1 MAFSL
6 VKRNKFTKGKN
17 TKDGNKYKN
26 PRGFWEWTTY
36 RKPNDGCVDQIKH
49 TSTVDPH
56 KMDMMIN
63 PELSVI
69 EKIRKRK
76 ENGEKLN
83 KADIIRIENYI
94 EKNNNYVIKDLENI
108 EKYGLNSD
116 VKTDIGRITKLFMI
130 AEKKIDDEDMIY
142 YIYQK
147 LNEFELSED
156 FLLKYSELLNKM
168 KEIISNLDTIE
179 LQFLKFSNNMP
190 PLNTT
195 GFVALDEWQK
205 EVIRNINS
213 NTTTIIQAPTSAGK
227 SILTG
232 YLYTKKIKAIVVVPT
247 APLCL
252 QMAAM
257 ITKTTGHDTPILTKT
272 FQSLITREDMI
283 EKINNTGILVGT
295 PQEIVDYLPMLNIN
309 PDWIVIDEIH
319 MIGKKSCCEMETI
332 CKLYY
337 DKPILALSATIGN
350 VKELQNWFLKT
361 GQQKVDI
368 IKCNKRFFNLQKFY
382 YNEGDTSLNRIHP
395 LSMVTF
401 TEFKDESIKQ
411 RDLNATP
418 PDIYDLA
425 IKLEEKLDLK
435 DLCINKYFKLDQRIT
450 LDEANKYFSHIINF
464 MVTESKTKNSKI
476 IKYILNQYK
485 PQNVNN
491 NEIDHVRFAF
501 TLKEQNKTPA
511 IIFDID
517 SYSCLEKVKTFS
529 KTIKKMETNKYP
541 NRFKE
546 LQKIM
551 KKQKIIEKKKEQM
564 KIDNKGEKQMR
575 KMMMDEKYDGLFS
588 EDINVSLNEPHKDFI
603 LNKNQYF
610 SQYQIEDYVRKLKR
624 YFPNEGSEYNYMIDL
639 LYRGI
644 GVYVKGLPQTYLR
657 LVQTLACE
665 GHLAIVWSDSSLA
678 FGVSMPFRTSVI
690 TSNPNIDTMLYHQ
703 MAGRAGRRGLD
714 KEGNVIF
721 IEQSWNRIKE
731 LSISFIP
738 NIEGFDTMNYGFTF
752 SQKISK
758 DDRWN
763 KLYSNFLMQ
772 QNNDECKEFYE
783 MINYNIQE
791 NNAWDF
797 VNSSDNNYNFMLWKF
812 RHTENCFRIPIFIQY
827 IKKLYKNCSPD
838 CEANQVEI
846 SQLLLMFID
855 PIEVN
860 NNYEYKL
867 PTFNKITDINIY
879 ELLDSIELELPNNID
894 GRLYLSIQANSLFKT
909 DNKIE
914 KNILRERLLEFIEA
928 VRIIQHYFYQ
938 SKEVIIT
945 RLLGKLLTRLFWIY
959 LNSSPFIM

>member
-6 VKRNKFTKGKN
+6 VKKNKFTKGKH

-36 RKPNDGCVDQIKH
+36 RKPTDGCVSQIKH

-63 PELSVI
+63 PQLSLI
-69 EKIRKRK
+69 EKIKERK
-76 ENGEKLN
+76 EKGEKIN
-83 KADIIRIENYI
+83 KADTIRLENYI
-94 EKNNNYVIKDLENI
+94 EKTNNSIAKDLENI

-116 VKTDIGRITKLFMI
+116 VKTDIGRIEKLFMI
-130 AEKKIDDEDMIY
+130 AEKKINDEDMIY

-147 LNEFELSED
+147 INEFTLSED
-156 FLLKYSELLNKM
+156 MLSKHSELLSKM
-168 KEIISNLDTIE
+168 KSIISNLDTIE
-179 LQFLKFSNNMP
+179 LQFNKFSSNMP

-195 GFVALDEWQK
+195 GFVTLDEWQK
-205 EVIRNINS
+205 DVIRNINS

-232 YLYTKKIKAIVVVPT
+232 YLYTKNIKAIVVVPT
-247 APLCL
+247 SPLCL

-257 ITKTTGHDTPILTKT
+257 ITKTTGHDTPILTRT
-272 FQSLITREDMI
+272 FQSLITRDDMI

-295 PQEIVDYLPMLNIN
+295 PQEIIDYLPMLDIE
-309 PDWIVIDEIH
+309 PDWIVVDEIH
-319 MIGKKSCCEMETI
+319 MIGKQSCCEMETI

-350 VKELQNWFLKT
+350 VEDLKDWFLKT
-361 GQQKVDI
+361 GQTKVDI

-382 YNEGDTSLNRIHP
+382 YNEENTSLNRIHP

-401 TEFKDESIKQ
+401 TEFKDESIKK
-411 RDLNATP
+411 RNLNATP

-425 IKLEEKLDLK
+425 DKLDEKFDLGE
-435 DLCINKYFKLDQRIT
+435 LCINKYFTLEQRIT
-450 LDEANKYFSHIINF
+450 LDEANEYFTKLIDF
-464 MVTESKTKNSKI
+464 MVKEGKTKKSKI
-476 IKYILNQYK
+476 IKSILNQYK

-491 NEIDHVRFAF
+491 GEIDIVKFAF
-501 TLKEQNKTPA
+501 TLKEANKTPA

-517 SYSCLEKVKTFS
+517 SYSCLDKVKTFS
-529 KTIKKMETNKYP
+529 KTIKKMESEKYP

-546 LQKIM
+546 LQKLV
-551 KKQKIIEKKKEQM
+551 KKQKMIEKKKEQL
-564 KIDNKGEKQMR
+564 KIEDKGEKQMR

-610 SQYQIEDYVRKLKR
+610 SQYQIEDYVHKLKK

-665 GHLAIVWSDSSLA
+665 GQLAIVFSDISLV

-690 TSNPNIDTMLYHQ
+690 TNDPNIDTMLYHQ

-721 IEQSWNRIKE
+721 IEQTWNRIKE
-731 LSISFIP
+731 LSVSFIP
-738 NIEGFDTMNYGFTF
+738 NIKGFDTMNYGTIF
-752 SQKISK
+752 SSKLSK

-763 KLYSNFLMQ
+763 KLYGNFLMEE
-772 QNNDECKEFYE
+772 NNQESEEFYE
-783 MINYNIQE
+783 IINYNIQE

-797 VNSSDNNYNFMLWKF
+797 VNSNDNNFNFMLWKF
-812 RHTENCFRIPIFIQY
+812 RHTENCFRLPIFIQY

-838 CEANQVEI
+838 CEANQIEI
-846 SQLLLMFID
+846 AHLLLMFID
-855 PIEVN
+855 PVEVN
-860 NNYEYKL
+860 DDYKHKL
-867 PTFNKITDINIY
+867 PEFTKITDINIY
-879 ELLDSIELELPNNID
+879 ELLDSIELEISNNID
-894 GRLYLSIQANSLFKT
+894 GRLYYSIQANCLFKT

-914 KNILRERLLEFIEA
+914 KNILREKLMDFIEY

-938 SKEVIIT
+938 SKEIIIT